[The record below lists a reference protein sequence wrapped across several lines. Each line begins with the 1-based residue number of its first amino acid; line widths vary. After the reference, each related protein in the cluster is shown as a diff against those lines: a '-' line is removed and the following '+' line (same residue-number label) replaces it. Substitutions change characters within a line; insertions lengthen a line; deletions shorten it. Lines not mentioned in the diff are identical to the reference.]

1 MTCVNRRKGMSEEL
15 VSKSKSARHPWD
27 QREDEHAKFY
37 ALFLAFRAVGVTRT
51 IKRVAEQAGVP
62 EGKVARVA
70 ARFAWSFRADQWDAW
85 VMRHRSKAA
94 EQRMLREIKVESG
107 TISDLT
113 QMARILARR
122 ALRSIR
128 QDKGKALTPQGAAVL
143 ADIVVKL
150 SRLQR
155 GEVTSRREVVAKDAR
170 ARIGEKL
177 ERMAKILDGKFAPD
191 NPAPAAG
198 SSDSKADGPV
208 H

>member
-1 MTCVNRRKGMSEEL
+1 MSNEL
-15 VSKSKSARHPWD
+15 VSKTKAHHPWD

-51 IKRVAEQAGVP
+51 IKKVAEQAGVS
-62 EGKVARVA
+62 EVKVARVA

-94 EQRMLREIKVESG
+94 EQRMLREIKVESK

-113 QMARILARR
+113 HMAQILSKR
-122 ALRSIR
+122 ALKAVKT
-128 QDKGKALTPQGAAVL
+128 DKTKELTPQGAAIL

-155 GEVTSRREVVAKDAR
+155 GEVTSRRETVARDAR

-177 ERMAKILDGKFAPD
+177 ERMAKILDAKFTVVKTPEPVALAPE
-191 NPAPAAG
+191 A
-198 SSDSKADGPV
+198 SKPEEQV